1 MFTVGGYMNF
11 SDVIKRTKIQEQI
24 LSTHDIKL
32 LEEQDDDMLLSIG
45 KHILLQ
51 NYTELSEYHRQVDM
65 YKSLSRDKRLLFI
78 KKYMGVI

>member
-1 MFTVGGYMNF
+1 MNF

-24 LSTHDIKL
+24 LSTSNIEL
-32 LEEQDDDMLLSIG
+32 LEEQDDDMLLSMG

-51 NYTELSEYHRQVDM
+51 NFTELSEYHRQVAM